1 MIKVEV
7 LEDFNLKDFNKLK
20 KLERNSGRNQ
30 DGKLFKKDTFECD
43 EEMCEYLCGK
53 NPLNKAV
60 VQVVEVIPKKEEVK
74 EILKELSTLDTINEV
89 KNPIKKTTK
98 KKSSKK

>member
-7 LEDFNLKDFNKLK
+7 LEDFNLKDFGELK
-20 KLERNSGRNQ
+20 NLERKTGKDQEGR
-30 DGKLFKKDTFECD
+30 LFKGDTFECD
-43 EEMCEYLCGK
+43 EKMCEYLCGK

-60 VQVVEVIPKKEEVK
+60 VQVVEVIPEKEEVK
-74 EILKELSTLDTINEV
+74 KVLKEFSTLDTINEV
-89 KNPIKKTTK
+89 KNPVKKTAK

>member
-7 LEDFNLKDFNKLK
+7 LEDFNLKDFGELK
-20 KLERNSGRNQ
+20 NLERKTGKDQ
-30 DGKLFKKDTFECD
+30 DGRLFKGDTFECN
-43 EEMCEYLCGK
+43 EKMCEYLCGK

-60 VQVVEVIPKKEEVK
+60 VQVVEVIPEAKKEIKEEPKTEIKEEIVK
-74 EILKELSTLDTINEV
+74 
-89 KNPIKKTTK
+89 PKKTTK